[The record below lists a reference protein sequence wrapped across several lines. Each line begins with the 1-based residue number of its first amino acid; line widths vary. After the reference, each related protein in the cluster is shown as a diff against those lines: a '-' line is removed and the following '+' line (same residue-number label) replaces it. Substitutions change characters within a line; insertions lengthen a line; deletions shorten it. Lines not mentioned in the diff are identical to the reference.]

1 MMEEQPLTPQN
12 VRAAEAK
19 QRARAAIRRTRELL
33 RQSREL
39 IAAAARQTERARP
52 LTGLPRKNKA
62 DSTTTGTSR

>member
-1 MMEEQPLTPQN
+1 MKEPQPLTPQN

-52 LTGLPRKNKA
+52 LTGLPRKKSNKQQA
-62 DSTTTGTSR
+62 TGS